1 MPRVLVVDD
10 DRTQRSLLRRF
21 LTSDGYDIELAEDG
35 AAALDIVQSTPIDVV
50 VTDMRMP
57 GMNGRELL
65 RRLQELDASLP
76 VIVMTAF
83 TDLQDAVDLVT
94 RDGAAYYIQKPIEDM
109 AVLRGEIRRAIS
121 GAPED
126 SEAGSADGAPRE
138 APAGDANDTSD
149 HFDAIVGDSAPVKRL
164 LREMQRLAPIL
175 GGPATV
181 LVTGESGTGKELVAS
196 ALHACGPRADKPFVA
211 VNCAAIPDELIEA
224 ELFGAEKGSYTSS
237 TQTRIGYFEEAEGG
251 TVFLDE
257 IAEVNATMQVKLL
270 RVLANREY
278 ARIGSSRSRTANVCV
293 IAATNRNLEEDV
305 RQGRF
310 REDLFYRL
318 NVFRLHAPPLRDRR
332 EDVGPLAKHLL
343 ARFTKEFRLP
353 TKSLTEEA
361 VATLRRF
368 NWPGNVR
375 QLDHYLQQ
383 TVVMSDSDTIG
394 VGDLPA
400 ETDEPA
406 AEPTFLSEVLERGLS
421 LEDVERELILAALGR
436 AGGVQ
441 TTAADILGVSR
452 RKLQYRMEKHEIA
465 SDAFRAGDQQE
476 DGE

>member
-1 MPRVLVVDD
+1 MPRLLVVDD
-10 DRTQRSLLRRF
+10 DRTQRALLRRF
-21 LTSDGYDIELAEDG
+21 LTNDGYDVELAEDG
-35 AAALDIVQSTPIDVV
+35 AAALEIVQSMPIDVV

-65 RRLQELDASLP
+65 RNLQQLDASLP

-94 RDGAAYYIQKPIEDM
+94 REGAAYYIQKPIEDM
-109 AVLRGEIRRAIS
+109 AVLRGEIRRAI
-121 GAPED
+121 GGTADAPED
-126 SEAGSADGAPRE
+126 DEPPATTVAATE
-138 APAGDANDTSD
+138 PAGV
-149 HFDAIVGDSAPVKRL
+149 FDAIIGDSPPIARL
-164 LREMQRLAPIL
+164 VREMRRLAPIL

-181 LVTGESGTGKELVAS
+181 LVTGESGAGKELVAT
-196 ALHACGPRADKPFVA
+196 ALHASGPRGDKPFVA

-224 ELFGAEKGSYTSS
+224 ELFGAEKGAYTSS
-237 TQTRIGYFEEAEGG
+237 TQTRTGYFEEAEGG

-257 IAEVNATMQVKLL
+257 IADVNPTMQVKLL

-278 ARIGSSRSRTANVCV
+278 ARIGSSKPRTANVCV
-293 IAATNRNLEEDV
+293 IAATNKSLEDEV
-305 RQGRF
+305 RAGRF

-332 EDVGPLAKHLL
+332 DDIGDLAAHLL
-343 ARFTKEFRLP
+343 ARFTTAFGLP
-353 TKSLTEEA
+353 PKSLTEDA
-361 VATLRRF
+361 LATLRRF
-368 NWPGNVR
+368 MWPGNVR

-394 VGDLPA
+394 VEDLPA

-421 LEDVERELILAALGR
+421 LEDVERQLILAALER

-452 RKLQYRMEKHEIA
+452 RKLQYRMEKHEIP
-465 SDAFRAGDQQE
+465 SHVFRNGEQE
-476 DGE
+476 DDGE

>member
-10 DRTQRSLLRRF
+10 DRTQRALLQRF
-21 LTSDGYDIELAEDG
+21 LRSDGYDVELAEDG
-35 AAALDIVQSTPIDVV
+35 AAALDIIQTMPIDVV
-50 VTDMRMP
+50 LTDMRMP

-65 RRLQELDASLP
+65 GRLQALDASLP

-94 RDGAAYYIQKPIEDM
+94 REGAAYYIQKPIQDM
-109 AVLRGEIRRAIS
+109 KVLREEIKRAV
-121 GAPED
+121 GAPTATDADEP
-126 SEAGSADGAPRE
+126 SAT
-138 APAGDANDTSD
+138 DAAADAS
-149 HFDAIVGDSAPVKRL
+149 HFSAIVGDSAPMQRL
-164 LREMQRLAPIL
+164 LREMRRLAPIL

-181 LVTGESGTGKELVAS
+181 LVTGESGTGKELLAT
-196 ALHACGPRADKPFVA
+196 ALHAVGPRASKPFVA

-237 TQTRIGYFEEAEGG
+237 TSTRIGYFEEAEGG
-251 TVFLDE
+251 TIFLDE
-257 IAEVNATMQVKLL
+257 IAEVNSTMQVKLL

-278 ARIGSSRSRTANVCV
+278 ARIGSSKQRTADVCV
-293 IAATNRNLEEDV
+293 IAATNRNLEEQV
-305 RQGRF
+305 RQGEF

-332 EDVGPLAKHLL
+332 DDIGPLAAHLVR
-343 ARFTKEFRLP
+343 RFTAEFGLP
-353 TKSLTEEA
+353 AKSLTDDA
-361 VATLRRF
+361 LATLRRF

-383 TVVMSDSDTIG
+383 TVVMSDSDAIG

-406 AEPTFLSEVLERGLS
+406 AEPSFLSEVLERELS
-421 LEDVERELILAALGR
+421 LEDVERQLILAALER

-441 TTAADILGVSR
+441 TKAADLLGVSR
-452 RKLQYRMEKHEIA
+452 RKLQYRMEKHEIP
-465 SDAFRAGDQQE
+465 SDAFRAGDGGDDEEPQT
-476 DGE
+476 

>member
-10 DRTQRSLLRRF
+10 DRTQRALLQRF
-21 LTSDGYDIELAEDG
+21 LRSDGYDVELAEDG
-35 AAALDIVQSTPIDVV
+35 AAALEIVQTMPIDVV
-50 VTDMRMP
+50 LTDMRMP

-65 RRLQELDASLP
+65 SRLQALDPSLP

-94 RDGAAYYIQKPIEDM
+94 REGAAYYIQKPIQDM
-109 AVLRGEIRRAIS
+109 KVLREEIKRAV
-121 GAPED
+121 GDAA
-126 SEAGSADGAPRE
+126 EAVVDEPSVTDA
-138 APAGDANDTSD
+138 AGDAS
-149 HFDAIVGDSAPVKRL
+149 HFAAIVGDSAPMQRL
-164 LREMQRLAPIL
+164 VREMRRLAPIL

-181 LVTGESGTGKELVAS
+181 LVTGESGTGKELVAT
-196 ALHACGPRADKPFVA
+196 ALHAVGPRSAKPFVA

-237 TQTRIGYFEEAEGG
+237 TQTRVGFFEEAEGG

-257 IAEVNATMQVKLL
+257 IAEVNPTMQVKLL

-278 ARIGSSRSRTANVCV
+278 TRIGSSKQRTADVCV

-305 RQGRF
+305 RQGAF

-332 EDVGPLAKHLL
+332 EDVGSLATHLL
-343 ARFTKEFRLP
+343 GRFTAEFGLP
-353 TKSLTEEA
+353 AKSLTED
-361 VATLRRF
+361 VLATLRRF

-383 TVVMSDSDTIG
+383 TVVMSDGDSIG
-394 VGDLPA
+394 VEDLPA

-406 AEPTFLSEVLERGLS
+406 AEPSFLCEVLERELS
-421 LEDVERELILAALGR
+421 LEDVERQLILAALQR

-441 TTAADILGVSR
+441 TKAADLLGVSR
-452 RKLQYRMEKHEIA
+452 RKLQYRMEKHEIP
-465 SDAFRAGDQQE
+465 SDAFRSPDNG
-476 DGE
+476 DGEGTDQ